1 MTFLRVGYIASLLV
15 VSMLGFTCQA
25 VCAGGGGGG
34 GGSVANMG
42 FASLYRRPSDWRRAP
57 GISAGRTGERDL
69 VVLGVGP
76 WIS

>member
-1 MTFLRVGYIASLLV
+1 MTAHGVMYDIRYPRQEEALWLAQG
-15 VSMLGFTCQA
+15 
-25 VCAGGGGGG
+25 
-34 GGSVANMG
+34 
-42 FASLYRRPSDWRRAP
+42 P